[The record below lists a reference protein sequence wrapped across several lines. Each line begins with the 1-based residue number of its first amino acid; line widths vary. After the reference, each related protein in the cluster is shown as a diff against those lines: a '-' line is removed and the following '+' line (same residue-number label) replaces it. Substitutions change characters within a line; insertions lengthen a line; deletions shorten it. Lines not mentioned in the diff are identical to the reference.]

1 MKDRY
6 KNYLKQIKKG
16 NTVKVCVV
24 GAGVTSSP
32 DKRVVEHVDTERN
45 LLWLDG
51 ADGDYD
57 RKSVYA
63 YSLETGKTISNYAPG
78 FYAEIHL

>member
-16 NTVKVCVV
+16 DTVKVCIV
-24 GAGVTSSP
+24 GAGVASSP
-32 DKRVVEHVDTERN
+32 EKRVVEHVDTERN
-45 LLWLDG
+45 LLWLNG
-51 ADGDYD
+51 ADGYYD
-57 RKSVYA
+57 KKSVYA
-63 YSLETGKTISNYAPG
+63 YSLETGKTVSNYAPG

>member
-1 MKDRY
+1 MKERY
-6 KNYLKQIKKG
+6 SKYLKNLKAG
-16 NTVKVCVV
+16 DTVKVCVV

-32 DKRVVEHVDTERN
+32 ENRVVEHVDPERN
-45 LLWLDG
+45 LLWLNG
-51 ADGDYD
+51 ADGYYD

-63 YSLETGKTISNYAPG
+63 YSLETGKTVSNYAPG

>member
-1 MKDRY
+1 MKERY
-6 KNYLKQIKKG
+6 NNYLKQIKKG
-16 NTVKVCVV
+16 DTVKICVV
-24 GAGVTSSP
+24 GAGVISSP
-32 DKRVVEHVDTERN
+32 EKRVVEHVDTERN

-51 ADGDYD
+51 ADGYYD

-63 YSLETGKTISNYAPG
+63 YSLETGKTVSNYAPG